1 MFKVKTT
8 RTLIGG
14 LFMGLLAASGLASA
28 QIQSGATRKFVAPS
42 TASEGVALGV
52 PLALPQRGTVST
64 GQASK
69 AAAVVGSPV
78 TFASGKP
85 ALNYRP
91 EDLHGP
97 SDPIRREASPSG
109 ITARSPAAAGQEFA
123 PAPGTLRANLPP
135 VSAQDWKR
143 ITGSRALPANLNQ
156 GVAAPG
162 AANSSRLSKSSGTST
177 GDVSAV
183 RISGDANALGPASI
197 AELARSLRNHPDL
210 IYQYVRN
217 NIEYYPNFG
226 VQKGA
231 LGAVLD
237 NQGTAH
243 DQAMLMVQLLRA
255 SGYTANYVLGVAK
268 ITGAQMN
275 EWWGVNTSS
284 VCGVLGLLG
293 QTQTPI
299 YEINATTA
307 GSCPGLVAAM
317 TDVSFEHVW
326 VKVNIEGADYF
337 FDPSYKPHTFKTGID
352 LASAST
358 TGYNAATYLSSA
370 QTGATI
376 TADYVQNINRTNIR
390 NNLTTY
396 ANNLTNY
403 LRVNKPAATL
413 DDVIGGKTIV
423 PFYNALRQTAPPNQ
437 NTAWTSEVVAEL
449 PNVLKPTVRLQ
460 YQGIDQTYTSDA
472 IYGKRLTITY
482 NGSNQPVL
490 KLDGVAVGV
499 PGTAATP
506 GSSTTINFTVTHNAY
521 GATFA
526 NHSFSQS
533 LKAGGTNTYLVANGW
548 GPTGRGLAENYRK
561 VQGDLRASGAADA
574 SEPLL
579 GSTLGVIGAQWIAQN
594 THAGYVT
601 ERLADTSVIQQ
612 HQVGIVGYVTNAYVD
627 LPSNML
633 SVANLAGDTTKQNA
647 AFTTWAMHLSI
658 LESTAVQQ
666 TTTVP
671 AVSTVKLMDI
681 ASAAG
686 QRIYSAT
693 SANYASAV
701 QPNLVGCSAHLGN
714 FNSYL
719 ASGLRLILPARCDNG
734 EGSWKGA
741 GYFTVGAGLYLG
753 SIISDGLSGGYGTVP
768 MPPLLTNFNVSFNMP
783 SAPSIENYS
792 GSIYGDPI
800 DMVAGNFLYDHE
812 DINVGVGSFPQ
823 SLAFQRLY
831 SSGLK
836 NQNGSMGKGWTH
848 NFNATVATSS
858 DGFQAMGEDSAL
870 DAVGTLVELKAS
882 FDLLMDTTR
891 PLAKLVIAA
900 LGQRWFGDQLIDN
913 TVIVTQGL
921 NGEVFVKLPD
931 GTYNPPPGK
940 PIKLTKNAD
949 GTYSYQ
955 TLNKAVL
962 KFNTAGKAE
971 SFTDS
976 SGLQVKYAYTGA
988 DLASVTNS
996 LGRTLTFTNTSGKI
1010 TQVGDGTRTVKFVYD
1025 ASSNLTTFTDALS
1038 QNTTYQYGVLP
1049 GQMTK
1054 LFYPSFPTVAA
1065 ATNVYD
1071 TLGRVKTQTNA
1082 RGKLYDYYFAGSRT
1096 EEIGPGG
1103 VARTNYIDGSGNII
1117 QSRTPAGNYTVNTY
1131 DGQSRLLTKLLP
1143 EGNYTQYAYDDA
1155 PCAGAD
1161 KRCTHN
1167 VKTVTSVGKPGS
1179 GLANRVQSFTYE
1191 AAFNKVA
1198 TATDARGKVTSYTY
1212 TAQGLPLT
1220 ATSPVDAAGVA
1231 PQTSYTYVAYTPSG
1245 FPSFYLPATQTVKT
1259 SATNSVL
1266 NATTYNAAN
1275 KYVPATSVVDSGTG
1289 KLNLTSTF
1297 TFDAT
1302 GNLTVANGPRTDVTD
1317 TVTTAYDAGR
1327 RAIQVTDAASKLTKT
1342 TYDKDGRPTI
1352 TAAQIGTQWLVSC
1365 SRYSETGKVTR
1376 AWGPALT
1383 AAATTCPAEAAPVPI
1398 TDTAYDDLDRAFRTT
1413 QFVPAADGGNR
1424 VTETVYNADD
1434 TVQIVKKAVGTAL
1447 AQSYVTYTYTPN
1459 GSVDSS
1465 KDAKNNLTVYLYDG
1479 FDRLSKTHYPLPAT
1493 PNLANAN
1500 DYEENTYDPNGNVTA
1515 IRKRSAQT
1523 VTQTWDNLN
1532 RLTAR
1537 TYPTT
1542 ADNVTFSYDLRGLR
1556 TAAQYANGSHAI
1568 TYAWDNAGRQ
1578 LSTTAGG
1585 KTLAYQYDLAGNRIR
1600 TTWPDAFYTTT
1611 SYDALNRPG
1620 VIQENGSAN
1629 LATYA
1634 YDDLSRR
1641 TTVTL
1646 GNSTTV
1652 QRTYD
1657 AQGAMATLKNF
1668 LSSTAQEVQY
1678 TYVRNQIREL
1688 KSVTW
1693 SNNIYQWAGAA
1704 PGTQSY
1710 AANGLNQYTTAA
1722 GASLTYDTNGNLKT
1736 DGTWTY
1742 GYDLDNRLKTASK
1755 TVAPAVSATLA
1766 YDAEGR
1772 LRQTAIGATT
1782 LNLLYDG
1789 TALVA
1794 EYDAAGTAVLR
1805 KYVHGP
1811 GVDEPIVWYEGATAT
1826 AKNWLYKDHL
1836 GSVVATANATGA
1848 STATYTYGPFGE
1860 PNVTTGLRFRYTGQ
1874 QLISE
1879 LGLYYYKAR
1888 FYSPKLG
1895 RFLQADPIGYKD
1907 DQNLYAYVG
1916 NNSANFLDPTG
1927 LASLGAWA
1935 YSGTPSTLGGG
1946 GVLVAAGSV
1955 GAVYDFIPPGSAS
1968 NLGQI
1973 VGNGFKASPVG
1984 AATGL
1989 LTFPSSL
1996 GDSTLSGWKT
2006 MNQGAGTIHEGQQ
2019 GKHVPGHNNF
2029 QPGKSELNDPDPQG
2043 LLDQGAGTGQQV
2055 GNVPIGQPG
2064 SKERVDFGKT
2074 IGTYVDPVTG
2084 ARSPTSIGIIHNG
2097 SRGSHIVPAR
2107 PSP

>member
-1 MFKVKTT
+1 MHKTT
-8 RTLIGG
+8 RLLVKGICIGT
-14 LFMGLLAASGLASA
+14 LAASGWVHA
-28 QIQSGATRKFVAPS
+28 QIQSGGARKVTEPAT
-42 TASEGVALGV
+42 TAEGVALGV
-52 PLALPQRGTVST
+52 PIALPRGAATST
-64 GQASK
+64 GLASR
-69 AAAVVGSPV
+69 AAPVAGSPV

-85 ALNYRP
+85 AINYRP
-91 EDLHGP
+91 EDLHGAN
-97 SDPIRREASPSG
+97 DPIQREASPSANA
-109 ITARSPAAAGQEFA
+109 ARSAAAPGREFA

-135 VSAQDWKR
+135 VSAQEWKR
-143 ITGSRALPANLNQ
+143 VTGSRTWPANLNQ
-156 GVAAPG
+156 GVSA
-162 AANSSRLSKSSGTST
+162 SGTST
-177 GDVSAV
+177 TGSKTLSTSSGDVSAM

-197 AELARSLRNHPDL
+197 AELARSLRNNPDL

-217 NIEYYPNFG
+217 NVEYYPNFG

-268 ITGAQMN
+268 ITGAQMT
-275 EWWGVNTSS
+275 EWWGVDTSS

-299 YEINATTA
+299 YEINATSG
-307 GSCPGLVAAM
+307 GSCPGLSAAM
-317 TDVSFEHVW
+317 TDVSFDHVW
-326 VKVNIEGADYF
+326 VKVNIGGTDYV

-370 QTGATI
+370 QSGATI
-376 TADYVQNINRTNIR
+376 AADYVQNINRTNIR

-396 ANNLTNY
+396 ANNLANY
-403 LRVNKPAATL
+403 LRANKPAATL

-423 PFYNALRQTAPPNQ
+423 PFYNALRQTALPYQ
-437 NTAWTSEVVAEL
+437 NTAWSSQVVAEL
-449 PNVLKPTVRLQ
+449 PNTLKPTVRLQ
-460 YQGIDQTYTSDA
+460 YLGIDQTYTSDA
-472 IYGKRLTITY
+472 IYGKRLTLTY
-482 NGSNQPVL
+482 NASNQPVL
-490 KLDGVAVGV
+490 KLDGVAVGS

-521 GATFA
+521 AATFA
-526 NHSFSQS
+526 NHSFSQQ

-548 GPTGRGLAENYRK
+548 GPTGRGLAENYRR

-601 ERLADTSVIQQ
+601 ERLADTTLVQQ

-627 LPSNML
+627 LPSNVL
-633 SVANLAGDTTKQNA
+633 SVASLAGNADKESA

-666 TTTVP
+666 TTNVA
-671 AVSTVKLMDI
+671 AVSTVKLVDI

-686 QRIYSAT
+686 QRIYGAT

-714 FNSYL
+714 FNNYL
-719 ASGLRLILPARCDNG
+719 TSGLRLILPARCDNG
-734 EGSWKGA
+734 EGNWHGA
-741 GYFTVGAGLYLG
+741 GYFTVGSGLYLG
-753 SIISDGLSGGYGTVP
+753 AIISDGLSGGYSVYGQNVPVLNTVVATATRDP
-768 MPPLLTNFNVSFNMP
+768 RSYLQAGWELL
-783 SAPSIENYS
+783 
-792 GSIYGDPI
+792 GDPI
-800 DMVAGNFLYDHE
+800 DMAQGHFLYNHE
-812 DINVGVGSFPQ
+812 DISVGIGGFPQ
-823 SLAFQRLY
+823 SLSFQRLY
-831 SSGLK
+831 SSGMRT
-836 NQNGSMGKGWTH
+836 QSGSLGKGWTH
-848 NFNATVATSS
+848 SFNATAAVNS
-858 DGFQAMGEDSAL
+858 DGFQAMGQDSAL
-870 DAVGTLVELKAS
+870 DAVGTLVEQKAS
-882 FDLLMDTTR
+882 FDLLMNPAR
-891 PLAKLVIAA
+891 PLANMVIGA

-931 GTYNPPPGK
+931 GSYNPPPGK
-940 PIKLTKNAD
+940 SAKLTKNAD
-949 GTYSYQ
+949 GTYSYESV
-955 TLNKAVL
+955 NRAVL
-962 KFNTAGKAE
+962 KFNAAGKAE
-971 SFTDS
+971 TFSDPSGIQAKFT
-976 SGLQVKYAYTGA
+976 YTGN
-988 DLASVTNS
+988 DLTSVANS
-996 LGRTLTFTNTSGKI
+996 LGRSLTFTNTSGKI

-1025 ASSNLTTFTDALS
+1025 ANSNLTTFTDTLN
-1038 QNTTYQYGVLP
+1038 QNTTYEYGVLP

-1103 VARTNYIDGSGNII
+1103 VAKTNYIDGSGNTI
-1117 QSRTPAGNYTVNTY
+1117 QSRTPTGNYTVNTY
-1131 DGQSRLLTKLLP
+1131 DGHSRLLTKLLP

-1155 PCAGAD
+1155 TCASAD

-1167 VKTVTSVGKPGS
+1167 VKTITSVGKPGS

-1191 AAFNKVA
+1191 SAFNKVA

-1220 ATSPVDAAGVA
+1220 VTSPVDAAGVA
-1231 PQTSYTYVAYTPSG
+1231 PQSSYTYVAYTPSG
-1245 FPSFYLPATQTVKT
+1245 FPTFYLPATQTVKT
-1259 SATNSVL
+1259 TATNSVVT
-1266 NATTYNAAN
+1266 ATTYNTAN

-1289 KLNLTSTF
+1289 TLNLTSAF
-1297 TFDAT
+1297 TYDAT

-1317 TVTTAYDAGR
+1317 TVTTAYDSAR
-1327 RAIQVTDAASKLTKT
+1327 RAIQVTDAAGKLTKT

-1352 TAAQIGTQWLVSC
+1352 VAAQLGTQWLVSC

-1383 AAATTCPAEAAPVPI
+1383 AAATTCPTEAAPVPI
-1398 TDTAYDDLDRAFRTT
+1398 TDTAYDDLDRAFRIT

-1424 VTETVYNADD
+1424 ITETVYNADD
-1434 TVQIVKKAVGTAL
+1434 TVQIVKKAVGTAV
-1447 AQSYVTYTYTPN
+1447 AQNYVTYTYTPN
-1459 GSVDSS
+1459 GSVDTS

-1479 FDRLSKTHYPLPAT
+1479 FDRLGRTHYPLPAT

-1500 DYEENTYDPNGNVTA
+1500 DYEENTYDANGNVTA

-1523 VTQTWDNLN
+1523 ITQTWDNLN

-1537 TYPTT
+1537 TYPVA
-1542 ADNVTFSYDLRGLR
+1542 ADNLTFGYDLRGLR
-1556 TAAQYANGSHAI
+1556 TAAQYANGSHTI

-1585 KTLAYQYDLAGNRIR
+1585 KTVAYQYDPAGNRTRI
-1600 TTWPDAFYTTT
+1600 TWPGTFYVAT
-1611 SYDALNRPG
+1611 SYDALNRPTALT
-1620 VIQENGSAN
+1620 ENGSVS
-1629 LATYA
+1629 LASYA

-1646 GNSTTV
+1646 GNGTTV

-1657 AQGAMATLKNF
+1657 NQGAMATLKNF
-1668 LSSTAQEVQY
+1668 LASTAQEVQY

-1710 AANGLNQYTTAA
+1710 TANGLNQYTAAA
-1722 GASLTYDTNGNLKT
+1722 GATLGYDTNGNLT
-1736 DGTWTY
+1736 GDGTWTY
-1742 GYDLDNRLKTASK
+1742 TYDADNRLKTANK
-1755 TVAPAVSATLA
+1755 TGTAATLG
-1766 YDAEGR
+1766 YDPEGR
-1772 LRQTAIGATT
+1772 LRTTVINGTT
-1782 LNLLYDG
+1782 LGLLYDG
-1789 TALVA
+1789 ANLIT
-1794 EYDAAGTAVLR
+1794 EYDAAGTTVLR
-1805 KYVHGP
+1805 RYVHGP
-1811 GVDEPIVWYEGATAT
+1811 GTDEPIVWYEGAGTT
-1826 AKNWLYKDHL
+1826 AKNWLYADHL
-1836 GSVVATANATGA
+1836 GSIVATANSAGA
-1848 STATYTYGPFGE
+1848 STGTYTYGPFGE
-1860 PNVTTGLRFRYTGQ
+1860 PNVTTGIRFRYTGQ
-1874 QLISE
+1874 QLIGE

-1895 RFLQADPIGYKD
+1895 RFLQTDPIGYKD

-1916 NNSANFLDPTG
+1916 NNSANRTDPSG
-1927 LASLGAWA
+1927 LIASEAWA
-1935 YSGTPSTLGGG
+1935 LAAGFGGSVKSGWEAS
-1946 GVLVAAGSV
+1946 VAAFQNES
-1955 GAVYDFIPPGSAS
+1955 AVDMGLRTIEGMNPT
-1968 NLGQI
+1968 
-1973 VGNGFKASPVG
+1973 VG
-1984 AATGL
+1984 AAIPKIAGVV
-1989 LTFPSSL
+1989 L
-1996 GDSTLSGWKT
+1996 GVKGVEAAK
-2006 MNQGAGTIHEGQQ
+2006 GAANFSRELKAVDLGVQGTIQ
-2019 GKHVPGHNNF
+2019 
-2029 QPGKSELNDPDPQG
+2029 ELR
-2043 LLDQGAGTGQQV
+2043 GTFAVTDGV
-2055 GNVPIGQPG
+2055 ARM
-2064 SKERVDFGKT
+2064 RVDMIRGEVQNPLQVVSNMAETAKASGATTLRIEGT
-2074 IGTYVDPVTG
+2074 IANERLYNALQRRYGLTSNG
-2084 ARSPTSIGIIHNG
+2084 PTDSITIPL
-2097 SRGSHIVPAR
+2097 R
-2107 PSP
+2107 

>member
-1 MFKVKTT
+1 MHKTT
-8 RTLIGG
+8 RLLVKGICIGT
-14 LFMGLLAASGLASA
+14 LAASGWVHA
-28 QIQSGATRKFVAPS
+28 QIQSGGARKVAEPAT
-42 TASEGVALGV
+42 TAEGVALGV
-52 PLALPQRGTVST
+52 PIALPGSAATST
-64 GQASK
+64 GLATR
-69 AAAVVGSPV
+69 AAPVAGSPV

-85 ALNYRP
+85 AINYRP
-91 EDLHGP
+91 EDLHGAN
-97 SDPIRREASPSG
+97 DPIQREASPSASA
-109 ITARSPAAAGQEFA
+109 ARSAAAPGREFA

-135 VSAQDWKR
+135 VSAQEWKR
-143 ITGSRALPANLNQ
+143 ITGSRTWPANLNQ
-156 GVAAPG
+156 GVSA
-162 AANSSRLSKSSGTST
+162 SGTST
-177 GDVSAV
+177 TGSKTLSTSSGDVSAM
-183 RISGDANALGPASI
+183 RISGDASALGPASI
-197 AELARSLRNHPDL
+197 AELARSLRNNPDL

-217 NIEYYPNFG
+217 NVEYYPNFG
-226 VQKGA
+226 VQKGG

-268 ITGAQMN
+268 ITGAQMT
-275 EWWGVNTSS
+275 EWWGVDTSS

-299 YEINATTA
+299 YEINATSG
-307 GSCPGLVAAM
+307 GSCPGLSAAM

-326 VKVNIEGADYF
+326 VQVNIGGTNYV

-370 QTGATI
+370 QSGATI
-376 TADYVQNINRTNIR
+376 SADYVQNINRTNIR

-396 ANNLTNY
+396 ANNLANY
-403 LRVNKPAATL
+403 LRANKPAATL

-423 PFYNALRQTAPPNQ
+423 PFYNALRQTALPYQ
-437 NTAWTSEVVAEL
+437 NTAWSSQVVAEL
-449 PNVLKPTVRLQ
+449 PNTLKPTVRLQ

-472 IYGKRLTITY
+472 IYGKRLTLTY
-482 NGSNQPVL
+482 NASNQPVL
-490 KLDGVAVGV
+490 KLDGAAVGS

-521 GATFA
+521 AATFA
-526 NHSFSQS
+526 NHSFSQQ

-548 GPTGRGLAENYRK
+548 GPTGRGLAENYRR
-561 VQGDLRASGAADA
+561 VQGDLRAAGAADA

-601 ERLADTSVIQQ
+601 ERLADTTLVQQ

-627 LPSNML
+627 LPSNVL
-633 SVANLAGDTTKQNA
+633 SVANLAGNGDKESA

-666 TTTVP
+666 TTNVA
-671 AVSTVKLMDI
+671 AVSTVKLVDI

-686 QRIYSAT
+686 QRIYGAT

-734 EGSWKGA
+734 EGNWHGA
-741 GYFTVGAGLYLG
+741 GYFTVGSGLYLG
-753 SIISDGLSGGYGTVP
+753 AIISDGLSGGFAT
-768 MPPLLTNFNVSFNMP
+768 LNQAAQQTNQFVGNTSLYTPNIRP
-783 SAPSIENYS
+783 NS
-792 GSIYGDPI
+792 GSYYNDPI
-800 DMVAGNFLYDHE
+800 DMVSGNFLYEHE

-831 SSGLK
+831 SSSMR
-836 NQNGSMGKGWTH
+836 NQNGSLGKGWTH
-848 NFNATVATSS
+848 NFNTSVAVNS

-870 DAVGTLVELKAS
+870 DAVGTLVEQKAS
-882 FDLLMDTTR
+882 FDLLMNPAR
-891 PLAKLVIAA
+891 PLANMVIGA
-900 LGQRWFGDQLIDN
+900 LGQRWFGDQLTDN

-971 SFTDS
+971 SFTDA
-976 SGLQVKYAYTGA
+976 SGLQVKYAYTGT
-988 DLASVTNS
+988 DLTSVTNS

-1025 ASSNLTTFTDALS
+1025 ASSNLTTFTDTLN
-1038 QNTTYQYGVLP
+1038 QNTSYEYGVLP

-1082 RGKLYDYYFAGSRT
+1082 RGKLYDYYFAGFRT

-1103 VARTNYIDGSGNII
+1103 VAKTNYIDGSGNTI
-1117 QSRTPAGNYTVNTY
+1117 QSRTPTGYYTVNTY
-1131 DGQSRLLTKLLP
+1131 DGHSRLLTKLLP

-1155 PCAGAD
+1155 TCASAD

-1167 VKTVTSVGKPGS
+1167 VKTITSVGKPGS

-1191 AAFNKVA
+1191 SAFNKVA
-1198 TATDARGKVTSYTY
+1198 TATDARSKVTSYTY

-1220 ATSPVDAAGVA
+1220 VTSPVDAAGVA

-1245 FPSFYLPATQTVKT
+1245 FPTFYLPETQTVKT
-1259 SATNSVL
+1259 TATNSVIT
-1266 NATTYNAAN
+1266 ATTYNTAN

-1289 KLNLTSTF
+1289 KLNLTSSF
-1297 TFDAT
+1297 TYDAT
-1302 GNLTVANGPRTDVTD
+1302 GNLTVSNGPRTDVTD
-1317 TVTTAYDAGR
+1317 TVTTAYDTER
-1327 RAIQVTDAASKLTKT
+1327 RAIQLTDAAGKLSKT

-1352 TAAQIGTQWLVSC
+1352 TAAQLGTQWLVSC

-1376 AWGPALT
+1376 AWGPGLT
-1383 AAATTCPAEAAPVPI
+1383 AAATTCPTEAAPVPI
-1398 TDTAYDDLDRAFRTT
+1398 ADTAYDDLDRAFRTT
-1413 QFVPAADGGNR
+1413 QYVPAADGGNR

-1447 AQSYVTYTYTPN
+1447 AQNYVTYTYTPN
-1459 GSVDSS
+1459 GSVDTS

-1479 FDRLSKTHYPLPAT
+1479 FDRLGRTHYPLPAT

-1500 DYEENTYDPNGNVTA
+1500 DYEENTYDPNGNVTVL
-1515 IRKRSAQT
+1515 RKRSAQT

-1537 TYPTT
+1537 TYPVA
-1542 ADNVTFSYDLRGLR
+1542 ADNVTFGYDLRGLR
-1556 TAAQYANGSHAI
+1556 TAAQYANGSHTI

-1578 LSTTAGG
+1578 LNTTAGG
-1585 KTLAYQYDLAGNRIR
+1585 KTVAYQYDPAGNRTR
-1600 TTWPDAFYTTT
+1600 TTWPGTFYVAT
-1611 SYDALNRPG
+1611 SYDALNRPTALT
-1620 VIQENGSAN
+1620 ENGSVS
-1629 LATYA
+1629 LASYA

-1646 GNSTTV
+1646 GNGTTV

-1657 AQGAMATLKNF
+1657 NQGAMATLKNF
-1668 LSSTAQEVQY
+1668 LASTAQEVQY

-1710 AANGLNQYTTAA
+1710 TANGLNQYTAAA
-1722 GASLTYDTNGNLKT
+1722 GATLGYDTNGNLT
-1736 DGTWTY
+1736 GDGTWTY
-1742 GYDLDNRLKTASK
+1742 TYDVDNRLKTANK
-1755 TVAPAVSATLA
+1755 TGTAGTLG
-1766 YDAEGR
+1766 YDPEGR
-1772 LRQTAIGATT
+1772 LRTTTINGTT
-1782 LNLLYDG
+1782 LGLLYDG
-1789 TALVA
+1789 TNLIT
-1794 EYDAAGTAVLR
+1794 EYDAAGTTVLR
-1805 KYVHGP
+1805 RYVHGP
-1811 GVDEPIVWYEGATAT
+1811 GTDEPIVWYEGAGTT
-1826 AKNWLYKDHL
+1826 AKNWLYADHL
-1836 GSVVATANATGA
+1836 GSIVATANSAGA

-1874 QLISE
+1874 QLIGE

-1895 RFLQADPIGYKD
+1895 RFLQTDPIGYKD
-1907 DQNLYAYVG
+1907 DQNLYAYVK
-1916 NNSANFLDPTG
+1916 NNVANKIDSSGKAAGDPYATRTDARIAASRDAAAHTLFDYAHREYGSIVYEFNGQFFYNPLTVGSTYRIDSISNSGIPQGATGMEPSHSHPPEGIGGSRVPSPTDYESARDHSQTG
-1927 LASLGAWA
+1927 LGLLGLVD
-1935 YSGTPSTLGGG
+1935 GSTWGYIGGDGMVRGPG
-1946 GVLVAAGSV
+1946 GVLMPAT
-1955 GAVYDFIPPGSAS
+1955 GSANAPAPDMIQFS
-1968 NLGQI
+1968 GPT
-1973 VGNGFKASPVG
+1973 A
-1984 AATGL
+1984 
-1989 LTFPSSL
+1989 LTNP
-1996 GDSTLSGWKT
+1996 
-2006 MNQGAGTIHEGQQ
+2006 
-2019 GKHVPGHNNF
+2019 F
-2029 QPGKSELNDPDPQG
+2029 QFNSQ
-2043 LLDQGAGTGQQV
+2043 
-2055 GNVPIGQPG
+2055 
-2064 SKERVDFGKT
+2064 
-2074 IGTYVDPVTG
+2074 
-2084 ARSPTSIGIIHNG
+2084 
-2097 SRGSHIVPAR
+2097 R
-2107 PSP
+2107 PSWSKKP

>member
-1 MFKVKTT
+1 MHKTT
-8 RTLIGG
+8 RLLVSSICIGT
-14 LFMGLLAASGLASA
+14 LAASGWVHA
-28 QIQSGATRKFVAPS
+28 QIQGGTARKAFEPAT
-42 TASEGVALGV
+42 TSEGVALGV
-52 PLALPQRGTVST
+52 PVALPQSATAST
-64 GQASK
+64 RLASR
-69 AAAVVGSPV
+69 AAAAVGSPV

-85 ALNYRP
+85 AINYRP
-91 EDLHGP
+91 EDLHGAN
-97 SDPIRREASPSG
+97 DPVQREARPAGSA
-109 ITARSPAAAGQEFA
+109 ARSAAASGQEFA

-135 VSAQDWKR
+135 VSAQEWKR
-143 ITGSRALPANLNQ
+143 ITGSRTWPANLNQ
-156 GVAAPG
+156 GVST
-162 AANSSRLSKSSGTST
+162 SSTTTISSKNLSTSS
-177 GDVSAV
+177 GDVSAM

-197 AELARSLRNHPDL
+197 TELARSLRNNPDL

-217 NIEYYPNFG
+217 NIEYYPNYG

-275 EWWGVNTSS
+275 EWWGVDTSS

-299 YEINATTA
+299 YEINATSG
-307 GSCPGLVAAM
+307 GSCPGLSAAM
-317 TDVSFEHVW
+317 TDVSFDHVW
-326 VKVNIEGADYF
+326 VKVNIGGTDYV

-370 QTGATI
+370 QSGATI
-376 TADYVQNINRTNIR
+376 AADYVQNINRTNIR

-396 ANNLTNY
+396 ANNLANY
-403 LRVNKPAATL
+403 LRANKPAATL

-423 PFYNALRQTAPPNQ
+423 PFYNALRQTTLPYQ
-437 NTAWTSEVVAEL
+437 NTAWSSQVVAEL
-449 PNVLKPTVRLQ
+449 PNTLKPTVRLQ
-460 YQGIDQTYTSDA
+460 YLGIDQTYTSDA
-472 IYGKRLTITY
+472 IYGKRLTLTY
-482 NGSNQPVL
+482 NASNQPVL
-490 KLDGVAVGV
+490 KLDGVAVGS

-521 GATFA
+521 AATFA
-526 NHSFSQS
+526 NHSFSQQ

-548 GPTGRGLAENYRK
+548 GPTGRGLAENYRR

-601 ERLADTSVIQQ
+601 ERLADTTLVQQ

-627 LPSNML
+627 LPSNVL
-633 SVANLAGDTTKQNA
+633 SVANLAGNGDKESA

-666 TTTVP
+666 TTGVS

-686 QRIYSAT
+686 QRIYNAT

-734 EGSWKGA
+734 EGSWHGA
-741 GYFTVGAGLYLG
+741 GYFTVGSGLYLG
-753 SIISDGLSGGYGTVP
+753 AIISDGLSGGFAT
-768 MPPLLTNFNVSFNMP
+768 LTQ
-783 SAPSIENYS
+783 AAQQTNYFVGNASLYTPNIRPNS
-792 GSIYGDPI
+792 GSYYNDPI
-800 DMVAGNFLYDHE
+800 DMVSGNFLYEHE
-812 DINVGVGSFPQ
+812 DINVGVGGFPQ

-831 SSGLK
+831 SSSMR
-836 NQNGSMGKGWTH
+836 NQNGSLGKGWTH
-848 NFNATVATSS
+848 NFNTSVAVNS

-870 DAVGTLVELKAS
+870 DAVGTLVEQKAS
-882 FDLLMDTTR
+882 FDLLMNPAR
-891 PLAKLVIAA
+891 PLANLVIGA
-900 LGQRWFGDQLIDN
+900 LGQRWFGDQLTDN

-949 GTYSYQ
+949 ATYSYQ
-955 TLNKAVL
+955 SLNKAEL

-971 SFTDS
+971 SFTDA

-988 DLASVTNS
+988 DLTSVTNS

-1025 ASSNLTTFTDALS
+1025 ASSNLTTFTDTLN
-1038 QNTTYQYGVLP
+1038 QNTTYEYGVLP

-1103 VARTNYIDGSGNII
+1103 VARTNYIDGSGNTI
-1117 QSRTPAGNYTVNTY
+1117 QSRTPTGYYTVNTY
-1131 DGQSRLLTKLLP
+1131 DGHSRLLTKLLP

-1155 PCAGAD
+1155 TCASAD

-1167 VKTVTSVGKPGS
+1167 VKTITSVGKPGS

-1191 AAFNKVA
+1191 SAFNKVA

-1220 ATSPVDAAGVA
+1220 VTSPVDAAGVA

-1245 FPSFYLPATQTVKT
+1245 FPTFYLPETQTVKT
-1259 SATNSVL
+1259 TATNSVIT
-1266 NATTYNAAN
+1266 ATTYNTAN

-1289 KLNLTSTF
+1289 KLNLTSSF
-1297 TFDAT
+1297 TYDAT

-1317 TVTTAYDAGR
+1317 TVTTAYDSAR
-1327 RAIQVTDAASKLTKT
+1327 RAIQLTDAAGKLSKT

-1352 TAAQIGTQWLVSC
+1352 TAAQLGTQWLVSC
-1365 SRYSETGKVTR
+1365 SRYSETGKLTR

-1383 AAATTCPAEAAPVPI
+1383 AAATTCPTEAAPIPI

-1413 QFVPAADGGNR
+1413 QYVPAADGGNR

-1447 AQSYVTYTYTPN
+1447 AQNYVTYTYTPN
-1459 GSVDSS
+1459 GSVDTS

-1479 FDRLSKTHYPLPAT
+1479 FDRLGRTHYPLPAT

-1500 DYEENTYDPNGNVTA
+1500 DYEENTYDPNGNVTVL
-1515 IRKRSAQT
+1515 RKRSAQT

-1537 TYPTT
+1537 TYPVA
-1542 ADNVTFSYDLRGLR
+1542 ADNVTFGYDLRGLR
-1556 TAAQYANGSHAI
+1556 TAAQYANGSHTI

-1578 LSTTAGG
+1578 LNTTAGG
-1585 KTLAYQYDLAGNRIR
+1585 KTVAYQYDPAGNRTR
-1600 TTWPDAFYTTT
+1600 TTWPGTFYVAT
-1611 SYDALNRPG
+1611 SYDALNRPTALT
-1620 VIQENGSAN
+1620 ENGSVS
-1629 LATYA
+1629 LASYA

-1646 GNSTTV
+1646 GNGTTV

-1657 AQGAMATLKNF
+1657 NQGAMATLKNF
-1668 LSSTAQEVQY
+1668 LASTAQEVQY

-1710 AANGLNQYTTAA
+1710 TANGLNQYTAAA
-1722 GASLTYDTNGNLKT
+1722 GATLGYDTNGNLT
-1736 DGTWTY
+1736 GDGTWTY
-1742 GYDLDNRLKTASK
+1742 TYDVDNRLKTANK
-1755 TVAPAVSATLA
+1755 TGTAATLG
-1766 YDAEGR
+1766 YDPEGR
-1772 LRQTAIGATT
+1772 LRTTTINGTT
-1782 LNLLYDG
+1782 LGLLYDG
-1789 TALVA
+1789 ANLIT
-1794 EYDAAGTAVLR
+1794 EYDAAGTTVLR
-1805 KYVHGP
+1805 RYVHGP
-1811 GVDEPIVWYEGATAT
+1811 GVDEPLVWYEGSGTT
-1826 AKNWLYKDHL
+1826 AKNWLYADHL
-1836 GSVVATANATGA
+1836 GSIVATANSAGA

-1860 PNVTTGLRFRYTGQ
+1860 PNVTTGIRFRYTGQ
-1874 QLISE
+1874 QLIGE

-1895 RFLQADPIGYKD
+1895 RFLQTDPIGYKD
-1907 DQNLYAYVG
+1907 DQNLYAYVK
-1916 NNSANFLDPTG
+1916 NNPTNKIDASGAAAGDPYGSLNDARTAVGRTLGRATLNSIGGGEYGALIYAIGENFFYTEAMPSSGALGTVAGEDFANLLRSLP
-1927 LASLGAWA
+1927 LGASYLEPAHSHPVPGAGGRNWT
-1935 YSGTPSTLGGG
+1935 GPGIPSEQDYAQ
-1946 GVLVAAGSV
+1946 AAGSPSGMGTV
-1955 GAVYDFIPPGSAS
+1955 GYSNGSVYTYIGSAYNPQEARADMS
-1968 NLGQI
+1968 RYTSYAPAVTQL
-1973 VGNGFKASPVG
+1973 AG
-1984 AATGL
+1984 ATPNTNNPYGIN
-1989 LTFPSSL
+1989 S
-1996 GDSTLSGWKT
+1996 GIKNSGWRK
-2006 MNQGAGTIHEGQQ
+2006 
-2019 GKHVPGHNNF
+2019 
-2029 QPGKSELNDPDPQG
+2029 
-2043 LLDQGAGTGQQV
+2043 
-2055 GNVPIGQPG
+2055 
-2064 SKERVDFGKT
+2064 
-2074 IGTYVDPVTG
+2074 
-2084 ARSPTSIGIIHNG
+2084 
-2097 SRGSHIVPAR
+2097 
-2107 PSP
+2107 

>member
-1 MFKVKTT
+1 MHKTT
-8 RTLIGG
+8 RLLVKGICIGT
-14 LFMGLLAASGLASA
+14 LAASGWVHA
-28 QIQSGATRKFVAPS
+28 QIQSGGARKVTEPAT
-42 TASEGVALGV
+42 TAEGVALGV
-52 PLALPQRGTVST
+52 PVALPRGAATST
-64 GQASK
+64 GLASR
-69 AAAVVGSPV
+69 AAPVAGSPV

-85 ALNYRP
+85 AINYRP
-91 EDLHGP
+91 EDLHGAN
-97 SDPIRREASPSG
+97 DPIQREASPSANA
-109 ITARSPAAAGQEFA
+109 ARSAAAPGREFA

-135 VSAQDWKR
+135 VSAQEWKR
-143 ITGSRALPANLNQ
+143 VTGSRTWPANLNQ
-156 GVAAPG
+156 GVSA
-162 AANSSRLSKSSGTST
+162 SGTST
-177 GDVSAV
+177 TGSKTLSTSSGDVSAM

-197 AELARSLRNHPDL
+197 AELARSLRNNPDL

-217 NIEYYPNFG
+217 NVEYYPNFG

-268 ITGAQMN
+268 ITGAQMT
-275 EWWGVNTSS
+275 EWWGVDTSS

-299 YEINATTA
+299 YEINATSG
-307 GSCPGLVAAM
+307 GSCPGLSAAM
-317 TDVSFEHVW
+317 TDVSFDHVW
-326 VKVNIEGADYF
+326 VKVNIGGTDYV

-370 QTGATI
+370 QSGATI

-396 ANNLTNY
+396 ANNLANY
-403 LRVNKPAATL
+403 LRANKPAATL

-423 PFYNALRQTAPPNQ
+423 PFYNALRQTALPYQ
-437 NTAWTSEVVAEL
+437 NTAWSSQVVAEL
-449 PNVLKPTVRLQ
+449 PNTLKPTVRLQ
-460 YQGIDQTYTSDA
+460 YLGIDQTYTSDA
-472 IYGKRLTITY
+472 IYGKRLTLTY
-482 NGSNQPVL
+482 NASNQPVL
-490 KLDGVAVGV
+490 KLDGVAVGS

-521 GATFA
+521 AATFA
-526 NHSFSQS
+526 NHSFSQQ

-548 GPTGRGLAENYRK
+548 GPTGRGLAENYRR

-601 ERLADTSVIQQ
+601 ERLADTTLVQQ

-627 LPSNML
+627 LPSNVL
-633 SVANLAGDTTKQNA
+633 SVASLAGNADKESA

-666 TTTVP
+666 TTGVS

-686 QRIYSAT
+686 QRIYNAT

-734 EGSWKGA
+734 EGSWHGA
-741 GYFTVGAGLYLG
+741 GYFTVGSGLYLG

-768 MPPLLTNFNVSFNMP
+768 LAPVFTNYNVGFNMP

-792 GSIYGDPI
+792 GSAYGDPI

-812 DINVGVGSFPQ
+812 DINVGVGGFPQ

-831 SSGLK
+831 SSGMR
-836 NQNGSMGKGWTH
+836 NQNGSVGKGWTH
-848 NFNATVATSS
+848 NFNANVATSS

-870 DAVGTLVELKAS
+870 DAVGTLVEQKAS
-882 FDLLMDTTR
+882 FDLLMNPAR
-891 PLAKLVIAA
+891 PLANLVIGA
-900 LGQRWFGDQLIDN
+900 LGQRWFGDQLTDN

-949 GTYSYQ
+949 STYSYQ

-971 SFTDS
+971 SFTDA
-976 SGLQVKYAYTGA
+976 SGLQVKYAYTGT
-988 DLASVTNS
+988 DLTSVTNS

-1025 ASSNLTTFTDALS
+1025 ANSNLTTFTDTLN
-1038 QNTTYQYGVLP
+1038 QNTTYEYGVLP

-1103 VARTNYIDGSGNII
+1103 VARTNYIDGSGNTI
-1117 QSRTPAGNYTVNTY
+1117 QSRTPTGNYTINTY
-1131 DGQSRLLTKLLP
+1131 DGHSRLLTKLLP

-1155 PCAGAD
+1155 TCASAD

-1167 VKTVTSVGKPGS
+1167 VKTITSVGKPGS

-1191 AAFNKVA
+1191 SAFNKVA

-1220 ATSPVDAAGVA
+1220 VTSPVDTAGVA

-1245 FPSFYLPATQTVKT
+1245 FPTFYLPATQTVKT
-1259 SATNSVL
+1259 TATNSVIT
-1266 NATTYNAAN
+1266 ATTYNTAN
-1275 KYVPATSVVDSGTG
+1275 KYVPATSVADSGTG
-1289 KLNLTSTF
+1289 TLNLTSTF
-1297 TFDAT
+1297 TYDAT

-1317 TVTTAYDAGR
+1317 TVTTAYDSAR
-1327 RAIQVTDAASKLTKT
+1327 RAIQVTDAAGKLTKT

-1352 TAAQIGTQWLVSC
+1352 AAAQFGTQWLVTC

-1383 AAATTCPAEAAPVPI
+1383 AAATTCPTEAAPVPI
-1398 TDTAYDDLDRAFRTT
+1398 TDTAYDDLDRAFRIT

-1424 VTETVYNADD
+1424 ITETVYNADD

-1447 AQSYVTYTYTPN
+1447 AQNYATYTYTPN
-1459 GSVDSS
+1459 GSVDTS

-1479 FDRLSKTHYPLPAT
+1479 FDRLGRTHYPLPAT

-1500 DYEENTYDPNGNVTA
+1500 DYEENTYDANGNVTA

-1523 VTQTWDNLN
+1523 ITQTWDNLN

-1537 TYPTT
+1537 TYPVA
-1542 ADNVTFSYDLRGLR
+1542 ADNLTFGYDLRGLR
-1556 TAAQYANGSHAI
+1556 TAAQYANGSHTI

-1585 KTLAYQYDLAGNRIR
+1585 KTVAYQYDPAGNRTRI
-1600 TTWPDAFYTTT
+1600 TWPGTFYVAT
-1611 SYDALNRPG
+1611 SYDALNRPTALT
-1620 VIQENGSAN
+1620 ENGSVS
-1629 LATYA
+1629 LASYA

-1646 GNSTTV
+1646 GNGTTV

-1657 AQGAMATLKNF
+1657 NQGAMATLKNF
-1668 LSSTAQEVQY
+1668 LASTAQEVQY

-1710 AANGLNQYTTAA
+1710 TANGLNQYTAAA
-1722 GASLTYDTNGNLKT
+1722 GATLGYDTNGNLT
-1736 DGTWTY
+1736 GDGTWTY
-1742 GYDLDNRLKTASK
+1742 TYDADNRLKTANK
-1755 TVAPAVSATLA
+1755 TGTAATLG
-1766 YDAEGR
+1766 YDPEGR
-1772 LRQTAIGATT
+1772 LRTTTINGTT
-1782 LNLLYDG
+1782 LGLLYDG
-1789 TALVA
+1789 TNLIT
-1794 EYDAAGTAVLR
+1794 EYDAAGTTVLR
-1805 KYVHGP
+1805 RYVHGP
-1811 GVDEPIVWYEGATAT
+1811 GTDEPIVWYEGAGTT
-1826 AKNWLYKDHL
+1826 AKNWLYADHL
-1836 GSVVATANATGA
+1836 GSIVATANSAGA

-1874 QLISE
+1874 QLIGE

-1895 RFLQADPIGYKD
+1895 RFLQTDPIGYKD

-1916 NNSANFLDPTG
+1916 NNSANRIDPTG

-1935 YSGTPSTLGGG
+1935 NSANSLGRPDWTQSPVFTDQGWSTGGSGLSSASTAGDQMAWISPQDMINRTRLIPFEGGG
-1946 GVLVAAGSV
+1946 GTGGGGGGPPPANYS
-1955 GAVYDFIPPGSAS
+1955 PPGAGRNGALNEAQRMNGVPTSQQPRAVVP
-1968 NLGQI
+1968 NTDLR
-1973 VGNGFKASPVG
+1973 GNPQPGRQYIYEVPAPGGGTQRVIIR
-1984 AATGL
+1984 
-1989 LTFPSSL
+1989 
-1996 GDSTLSGWKT
+1996 DD
-2006 MNQGAGTIHEGQQ
+2006 AG
-2019 GKHVPGHNNF
+2019 GHNYG
-2029 QPGKSELNDPDPQG
+2029 PGNIQNRGPHFNDPSGRHFD
-2043 LLDQGAGTGQQV
+2043 
-2055 GNVPIGQPG
+2055 
-2064 SKERVDFGKT
+2064 
-2074 IGTYVDPVTG
+2074 Y
-2084 ARSPTSIGIIHNG
+2084 
-2097 SRGSHIVPAR
+2097 
-2107 PSP
+2107 